1 MSHIVYWIWLTT
13 RKGVGAT
20 TALRLLDIF
29 VTPQR
34 VYYAEDEDY
43 DGIDG
48 ITPFLKKSLSEK
60 NLDEAN
66 EILGRCDQL
75 NIQIMTI
82 QDADYPE
89 RLRQIDDPPL
99 VLYFKGRR
107 IRFDDQVAIGMVG
120 ARDATDYG
128 KLTAAKLG
136 LEIARG
142 GGLVVSGIAQ
152 GVDSSAISGALK
164 GGGQVVSVLAGGIDI
179 PFPYESR
186 FLYQDVSMVGM
197 LLSEYPPGTPHRGA
211 HFPVRNRIISGL
223 SLGVIAVECQIQ
235 SGTMITVR
243 RALDQNRDVFG
254 VPGNIDAPMSRGPNW
269 LIRQGARLITCGE
282 DVLEEYRSIYP
293 TRIPETPPLE
303 AEVLEARL
311 SDLPKSEPD
320 GETPKTRKAK
330 GESSKKQQ
338 QEETLTSDSPREFV
352 PAAIQRDRF
361 TDDELAILRAL
372 GEGERT
378 PDDLVEQT
386 QIPTRRIL
394 SALTMLQVRGQVGEQ
409 PGKRFESLV
418 ELEQI

>member
-1 MSHIVYWIWLTT
+1 MSNLIYWIWLAT

-20 TALRLLDIF
+20 MALRLLDVF

-34 VYYAEDEDY
+34 VYYGEDNDY
-43 DGIDG
+43 QGIEG
-48 ITPFLKKSLSEK
+48 MTPFLMKSLGDK

-66 EILGRCDQL
+66 EILGHCDQL

-89 RLRQIDDPPL
+89 RLRQIDDPPP

-107 IRFDDQVAIGMVG
+107 IRFDEKVAIGMVG
-120 ARDATDYG
+120 AREATDYG
-128 KLTAAKLG
+128 RLTASKLG

-152 GVDSSAISGALK
+152 GVDSAAILGALK
-164 GGGQVVSVLAGGIDI
+164 GGGQVVSVLAGGIDKI
-179 PFPYESR
+179 FPYESR
-186 FLYQDVSMVGM
+186 FLYQDVAAVGM
-197 LLSEYPPGTPHRGA
+197 LLSEYPPGTPHMGA

-223 SLGVIAVECQIQ
+223 SLGVIAVECQVQ

-243 RALDQNRDVFG
+243 RALDQNRDVFA

-282 DVLEEYRSIYP
+282 DVLEEYRNIYP
-293 TRIPETPPLE
+293 TQIPETRPLE

-311 SDLPKSEPD
+311 GDLPQGSP
-320 GETPKTRKAK
+320 PK
-330 GESSKKQQ
+330 KKVDKPPKDTTHPPT
-338 QEETLTSDSPREFV
+338 ESPREFV

-361 TDDELAILRAL
+361 TDDELAILRGL
-372 GEGERT
+372 GELSRT
-378 PDDLVEQT
+378 ADDLVEET
-386 QIPTRRIL
+386 QIPTRRVL
-394 SALTMLQVRGQVGEQ
+394 SALTMLQVRGQVEEQ
-409 PGKRFESLV
+409 PGRRFTSLV
-418 ELEQI
+418 TLEQI